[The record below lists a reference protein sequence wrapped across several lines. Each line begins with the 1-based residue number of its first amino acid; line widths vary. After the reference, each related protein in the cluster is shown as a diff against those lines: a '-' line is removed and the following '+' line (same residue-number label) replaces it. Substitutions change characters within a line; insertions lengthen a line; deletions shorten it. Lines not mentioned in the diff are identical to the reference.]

1 MWIAFTLSARKGHS
15 SNKSQL
21 HKLSLMWPGSARQ
34 DGVDQFFIRVD
45 SATTERSPSGP
56 ASRTGDDQMNEKDDD
71 IAHPARSETSI
82 SASIVLVDDEVQIL
96 LDAWLWFVDTR
107 LRIRVQPP
115 AAPD

>member
-1 MWIAFTLSARKGHS
+1 
-15 SNKSQL
+15 
-21 HKLSLMWPGSARQ
+21 
-34 DGVDQFFIRVD
+34 
-45 SATTERSPSGP
+45 
-56 ASRTGDDQMNEKDDD
+56 MNEKDDD

-82 SASIVLVDDEVQIL
+82 SASMVLVDDEVQIL